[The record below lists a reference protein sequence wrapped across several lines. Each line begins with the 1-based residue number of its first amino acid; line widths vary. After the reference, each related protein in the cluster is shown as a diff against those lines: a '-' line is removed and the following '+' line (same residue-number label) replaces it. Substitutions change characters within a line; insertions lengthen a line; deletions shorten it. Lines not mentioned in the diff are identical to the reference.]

1 MSLITP
7 SPLDKCGVCKFLT
20 PKYLK
25 EINQLKPKLV
35 NYPDWERKEQIKR
48 NRSALAILEQR
59 RQKRSQITDEQDQ
72 EISQCLLNFQTAID
86 NARPLGLKLYSL
98 G

>member
-1 MSLITP
+1 LIPP
-7 SPLDKCGVCKFLT
+7 SPLDKGGVWQFLT
-20 PKYLK
+20 PTYLK
-25 EINQLKPKLV
+25 EMNQLKPKLV

>member
-1 MSLITP
+1 M
-7 SPLDKCGVCKFLT
+7 
-20 PKYLK
+20 
-25 EINQLKPKLV
+25 NQLKPKLV
-35 NYPDWERKEQIKR
+35 NYPDWDRKEQIKR
-48 NRSALAILEQR
+48 TRSALAILEQR

-86 NARPLGLKLYSL
+86 NARPLGSKLYSQ

>member
-1 MSLITP
+1 M
-7 SPLDKCGVCKFLT
+7 
-20 PKYLK
+20 
-25 EINQLKPKLV
+25 NQLKPKLV
-35 NYPDWERKEQIKR
+35 NYPDWDQKEQIKR

-72 EISQCLLNFQTAID
+72 QISECLLNFQTAID
-86 NARPLGLKLYSL
+86 NARPLGSKLYSQ

>member
-1 MSLITP
+1 LIPP
-7 SPLDKCGVCKFLT
+7 SPLDKGGVWQFLT
-20 PKYLK
+20 PTYLK
-25 EINQLKPKLV
+25 EMK
-35 NYPDWERKEQIKR
+35 QIKR

>member
-1 MSLITP
+1 M
-7 SPLDKCGVCKFLT
+7 
-20 PKYLK
+20 
-25 EINQLKPKLV
+25 NQLKPKLV
-35 NYPDWERKEQIKR
+35 NYPDWDRKEQIKR

-72 EISQCLLNFQTAID
+72 EISQSFLNFQTAID
-86 NARPLGLKLYSL
+86 NDRPLGSKLYSQ